1 MVNFVLYILSSVT
14 SNPQGF
20 SDLHLDSVPFT
31 YHACCLHGL
40 AQTGSIGLAPEH
52 VADEISRTFSHDEGK
67 SMYIFP
73 HAHEWQE
80 ANTTLR

>member
-1 MVNFVLYILSSVT
+1 MLSIWQNWQT
-14 SNPQGF
+14 
-20 SDLHLDSVPFT
+20 H
-31 YHACCLHGL
+31 HACSLHGL

-52 VADEISRTFSHDEGK
+52 VANKISGAFGHDEGK

-80 ANTTLR
+80 AHATLR